1 VRFKVDVSSKMP
13 SIRAVASRAGV
24 STATVSNVLN
34 ARRSVA
40 PDLAAR
46 VHAAVKEIGYIADL
60 GASRLRSRKSSV
72 AGVLVPDLGNPF
84 FGSFVA
90 VLEGAARCDGY
101 ELMIV
106 SSGDDPVQE
115 EARLR
120 TLLTWRPAG
129 VIVIPCRNDLAGSEV
144 AAAAG
149 VPLVVADRIPANVTT
164 DVVGVDNQRAAADVV
179 RHLIANG
186 RRHILVAVANMG
198 ISNVQERCA
207 GIQAAAAQGGAEVEI
222 LEVGFTLTDSRA
234 RLIERL
240 AAPVLPQALFTL
252 NNVATLGAIGA
263 LAASGLHVPHDIA
276 LVGFDD
282 EEWMRVVSPPLTA
295 VRQPIEDMA
304 QAAWSRLMA
313 RIGGDTSPP
322 HEVRL
327 ACTLEARDS
336 SAPVIRPIEPAASRR
351 WAQ

>member
-1 VRFKVDVSSKMP
+1 MP

-40 PDLAAR
+40 PELAAR
-46 VHAAVKEIGYIADL
+46 VQAAVKEIGYIADL

-72 AGVLVPDLGNPF
+72 AGVLVPDIGNPF
-84 FGSFVA
+84 FGSFVS
-90 VLEGAARCDGY
+90 VLEGAARRDGY
-101 ELMIV
+101 DLMIV

-115 EARLR
+115 AARLR
-120 TLLTWRPAG
+120 ALLTWRPGG
-129 VIVIPCRNDLAGSEV
+129 VIAIPCRNEIAGSEV

-149 VPLVVADRIPANVTT
+149 VPLVVADRIPATVTT
-164 DVVGVDNQRAAADVV
+164 DVVGVDNQEAAAAVI
-179 RHLIANG
+179 RHLVASG
-186 RRHILVAVANMG
+186 RHHILVAVANLG

-207 GIQAAAAQGGAEVEI
+207 GIAAAALQGGAEVEI
-222 LEVGFTLTDSRA
+222 LEVGFTLPDSR
-234 RLIERL
+234 LRL
-240 AAPVLPQALFTL
+240 AQRLSAPLLPDALFTL
-252 NNVATLGAIGA
+252 NNVATLGAVGA
-263 LAASGLHVPHDIA
+263 IAACGLTVAQDIA

-295 VRQPIEDMA
+295 VRQPIEELA
-304 QAAWSRLMA
+304 LAAWARLMA

-327 ACTLEARDS
+327 PCTLEVRES
-336 SAPVIRPIEPAASRR
+336 SAPVIRPVEPTATRR